1 MYRKKLLF
9 LLLLNFLV
17 TFSTG
22 CSPEVNRPP
31 NIILIVLDTVRKDH
45 LSCYGS
51 KRETTPNIDRL
62 AGQGVLFTNAV
73 STASWTLPSHASMF
87 TGLYPSTHKATF
99 AKAHIEDVT
108 ALTKVNF
115 LDEKFTTLA
124 EVLKD
129 HGYATG
135 GFVAAA
141 WCRAVFGLGQG
152 FDVYSDDYRSPG
164 GRTAR
169 EINDDAFEWLKN
181 QKKGPFFLFINY
193 FDAHSPFD
201 PPESFKTLY
210 QDDPKSM
217 DGYIQENK
225 TISYVIKNKIK
236 LTDALKERILALYD
250 GEINYVDSEIGRLAA
265 FLKSLKVY
273 DNSIIII
280 TSDHGESF
288 GEHYLM
294 DHGRALYEELIHV
307 PLIIIGPNF
316 SKGVR
321 REFLVQNVDFMPTIL
336 DLLKIEIPLSCQGKS
351 FLKPMMSQDTS
362 PTRMSAFSE
371 ASAEQNWIKD
381 YGERFNRNQ
390 KSIRTKEWKL
400 IRSSNGEIE
409 LYQISTDPEELW
421 NLVEDKPE
429 EASRLMENL
438 FQWERTVY
446 SDKPESQKDI
456 GEETQEQ
463 LRSLG
468 YIQ

>member
-9 LLLLNFLV
+9 LLLLNFLI

-22 CSPEVNRPP
+22 CSPEVNQPP

-45 LSCYGS
+45 VSCYGS
-51 KRETTPNIDRL
+51 KRETTPHIDRL
-62 AGQGVLFTNAV
+62 AGQGVLFTNAI

-129 HGYATG
+129 HGYSTG

-201 PPESFKTLY
+201 PPQPFKTLY

-225 TISYVIKNKIK
+225 TIRYVIKNKTK
-236 LTDALKERILALYD
+236 LPDALKERILALYD

-273 DNSIIII
+273 DNSVIII

-307 PLIIIGPNF
+307 PLIIIGPNIPM
-316 SKGVR
+316 GVR
-321 REFLVQNVDFMPTIL
+321 RDFLVQNVDFMPTIL
-336 DLLKIEIPLSCQGKS
+336 ELLKIQVPPSCQGKS
-351 FLKPMMSQDTS
+351 FLKAMLS
-362 PTRMSAFSE
+362 PDASEPRNAAFSE
-371 ASAEQNWIKD
+371 ASAERNWIKD
-381 YGERFNRNQ
+381 YGESFNRDQ
-390 KSIRTKEWKL
+390 KSIRTTEWKL
-400 IRSSNGEIE
+400 LRSSNGEKE
-409 LYQISTDPEELW
+409 LYQLNTDHEELW
-421 NLVEDKPE
+421 NLSEDKPE
-429 EASRLMENL
+429 EVSKLMEEL
-438 FQWERTVY
+438 SQWERTVY
-446 SDKPESQKDI
+446 SDKPESQKEI
-456 GEETQEQ
+456 GGETQKQ

>member
-129 HGYATG
+129 HGYSTG

-181 QKKGPFFLFINY
+181 QKKTPFFLFINY

-201 PPESFKTLY
+201 PPQPHKTLY
-210 QDDPKSM
+210 QDDPDSK
-217 DGYIQENK
+217 DGYILENK
-225 TISYVIKNKIK
+225 TISYVIKNKTK
-236 LTDALKERILALYD
+236 LPNVLREKILALYD
-250 GEINYVDSEIGRLAA
+250 GEIHYVDSEVGRLVA
-265 FLKSLKVY
+265 FFKTLKVY

-294 DHGRALYEELIHV
+294 DHGRALYEELIDV
-307 PLIIIGPNF
+307 PLIIIGPNTP
-316 SKGVR
+316 KAVR